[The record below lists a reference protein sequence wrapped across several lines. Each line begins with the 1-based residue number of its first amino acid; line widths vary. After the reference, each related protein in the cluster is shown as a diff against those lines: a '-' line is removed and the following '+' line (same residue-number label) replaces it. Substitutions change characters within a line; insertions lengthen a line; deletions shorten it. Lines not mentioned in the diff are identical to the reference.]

1 MQEKKKSSFREKY
14 WEIDREKYREKY
26 RENGRKEENMTKKV
40 LILLAD
46 GFEEVEAVGTGDVL
60 KRLGC
65 QVIMAGVESEKVRS
79 SASLYI
85 CADALLDTLSG
96 NLDSFDAVIL
106 PGGLPGATNLRDSMK
121 VKELVKDFAAKG
133 KIVAAICAAPAA
145 LSAFGILENTC
156 VTGYPG
162 CERLSPVSTL
172 SFTGKRT
179 ERDGNIVTGKGPGV
193 SLEFGAE
200 IGRALGIEEE
210 KISAVLDAMFVVRG

>member
-1 MQEKKKSSFREKY
+1 MS
-14 WEIDREKYREKY
+14 
-26 RENGRKEENMTKKV
+26 KKV

-65 QVIMAGVESEKVRS
+65 QVVMAGVESEKVRS

-85 CADALLDTLSG
+85 CADALLDSLTGDLS
-96 NLDSFDAVIL
+96 SFDAVIL
-106 PGGLPGATNLRDSMK
+106 PGGLPGATNLRDNGK
-121 VKELVKDFAAKG
+121 VKKIVAGFAAEG

-145 LSAFGILENTC
+145 LSAFGILEGKC

-162 CERLSPVSTL
+162 CERLSPVSDL
-172 SFTGKRT
+172 AFTGSRT

-200 IGRALGIEEE
+200 IGRALGVEEE
-210 KISAVLDAMFVVRG
+210 KINSVLDGMFVWRG

>member
-1 MQEKKKSSFREKY
+1 MS
-14 WEIDREKYREKY
+14 
-26 RENGRKEENMTKKV
+26 KKV

-65 QVIMAGVESEKVRS
+65 EVVMAGVESEKVRS

-85 CADALLDTLSG
+85 CADALLDTLSC
-96 NLDSFDAVIL
+96 NLDSFDAIIL
-106 PGGLPGATNLRDSMK
+106 PGGLPGATNLRDNGK
-121 VKELVKDFAAKG
+121 VKDIVQDFAAKG
-133 KIVAAICAAPAA
+133 KVVAAICAAPAA
-145 LSAFGILENTC
+145 LSAFGILENKR

-162 CERLSPVSTL
+162 CEKLSPVSGL
-172 SFTGKRT
+172 SFTGNRT

-200 IGRALGIEEE
+200 IGRALNIEEE
-210 KISAVLDAMFVVRG
+210 KISSVLDAMFVMRG

>member
-1 MQEKKKSSFREKY
+1 MS
-14 WEIDREKYREKY
+14 
-26 RENGRKEENMTKKV
+26 KKV

-65 QVIMAGVESEKVRS
+65 QVVMAGVESEKVRS

-85 CADALLDTLSG
+85 CADALLDSLSA
-96 NLDSFDAVIL
+96 DIASFDAAVL
-106 PGGLPGATNLRDSMK
+106 PGGLPGATNLRDNGK
-121 VKELVKDFAAKG
+121 VKKIITEFAAEG

-145 LSAFGILENTC
+145 LSAFGILEGKR

-162 CERLSPVSTL
+162 CEKLSSAAGL
-172 SFTGKRT
+172 AFTGNRV

-200 IGRALGIEEE
+200 IGRALGVEEE
-210 KISAVLDAMFVVRG
+210 KINSVLDAMFVMRG